1 MKIVGFTGVAGSG
14 KDTAAQA
21 LIGRGWVRIG
31 LADPLKR
38 ACQEW
43 YGWSDALLWGASEL
57 RSHVDAARGGLT
69 PRHALQQLGTEF
81 GRACW
86 ADTWV
91 DILLRDAGRVTSGGW
106 SYSPES
112 GAVSARASGRLAPAF
127 APPAPGV
134 VVTDVR
140 YANEVEAI
148 RRAGGRVLRVERR
161 GAGLAG
167 DAAAHA
173 SEREIAR
180 LVVDGVLYNDRT
192 VSDLHESVL
201 RLTSDL

>member
-1 MKIVGFTGVAGSG
+1 MRIVGFTGVAGSG

-21 LIGRGWVRIG
+21 LVGRGWVRIG

-43 YGWSDALLWGASEL
+43 FGWPDALLWGASEL
-57 RSHVDAARGGLT
+57 RSHPDAARGGLT
-69 PRHALQQLGTEF
+69 PRHALQHLGTGF

-91 DILLRDAGRVTSGGW
+91 DLLLRDAERVTSGGW

-112 GAVSARASGRLAPAF
+112 GAVSARASGRF
-127 APPAPGV
+127 APPASGV

-140 YANEVEAI
+140 FANEVDAI

-161 GAGLAG
+161 GAGLVG
-167 DAAAHA
+167 AAASHA

-180 LVVDGVLYNDRT
+180 LVVDGVLYNDR
-192 VSDLHESVL
+192 SIEELHESVL